1 MPTVPTIR
9 PVSSVQAPLRG
20 GQITARATPDAF
32 GAGIGEGLS
41 NLAGAGQQIAR
52 QEWQNIN
59 EAAVLEVDTIDA
71 QDDLAARRQLEQAKG
86 RAAGEMIGTL
96 EDARAKRQEEIA
108 RKLANPV
115 QQEDFRRRSA
125 ARLQDFK
132 AWGSGHVAREAEAYD
147 GQVAEA
153 SITAGMERIASSR
166 NDWAEAA
173 KITEQTVN
181 DYSAYAQR
189 RGVPAE
195 MRAVKEQ
202 QIRSGATR
210 RVAEGLIADGND
222 LAAKRLVDQYGAY
235 FTEDDRK
242 AVGKLLEIGSR
253 DGAAQRMVDGWMSA
267 GMDVADLQRRL
278 TETPELQQDTKLRD
292 EVQAR
297 AVQAINLRETGR
309 KAVEHNAYAK
319 AYQIIQDPTKSYSDI
334 PADLK
339 AQLESRPD
347 LDLHLR
353 QLSAKADRVT
363 VTDRATYYE
372 LQAEA
377 AANPKGFAKR
387 NLMDYATR
395 LSDGDFK
402 EMVKLQTEAAEG
414 KGENLGWLTTREDV
428 VNQALAGVGMDP
440 RPFYTN
446 NQGKTVTNPQAVAF
460 RSAVER
466 DANQRAQSAGRRL
479 PNIDDV
485 RASTDAVMLR
495 KVRLDTNWVRDDPER
510 IAATVVG
517 DERGK
522 AYVPLE
528 QIPSGQAEAIRTLI
542 RNAGGDPS
550 DDRVQR
556 AMAAR
561 VMEDRDLLDQIIR
574 ER

>member
-1 MPTVPTIR
+1 VPTVPTIR
-9 PVSSVQAPLRG
+9 PIGTVQAPLRG

-32 GAGIGEGLS
+32 GSGIGEGIS
-41 NLAGAGQQIAR
+41 NLSGAAFSIYR
-52 QEWQNIN
+52 QERQNIN

-86 RAAGEMIGTL
+86 KDAGVLFGTL
-96 EDARAKRQEEIA
+96 EEARAKRQGEIE
-108 RKLANPV
+108 RNLSNPV
-115 QQEDFRRRSA
+115 QQEAFRRRSA
-125 ARLQDFK
+125 SRLQEFR

-153 SITAGMERIASSR
+153 SITASMERVASNR
-166 NDWAEAA
+166 NDWGEAA
-173 KITEQTVN
+173 RITEQAID
-181 DYSAYAQR
+181 DYKAYAQR
-189 RGVPAE
+189 RGVPPE
-195 MRAVKEQ
+195 MRAMREQ

-253 DGAAQRMVDGWMSA
+253 DGAAQRLVDGWMKD

-428 VNQALAGVGMDP
+428 VNQALAGVGIDP
-440 RPFYTN
+440 RPYRVE
-446 NQGKTVTNPQAVAF
+446 QGKTVANPQAVAF

-466 DANQRAQSAGRRL
+466 EANQRAQSAGRRL
-479 PNIDDV
+479 PNFDDV

-495 KVRLDTNWVRDDPER
+495 KVRLDEWGSDPER

-528 QIPSGQAEAIRTLI
+528 QIPGGQAEAIRTLI
-542 RNAGGDPS
+542 RNAGGNPT

-561 VMEDRDLLDQIIR
+561 VLDDRDLLDQIIR